1 MTAGVVLR
9 QYRRA
14 LPFLRPYRTRMGL
27 IIGINLLATLFGLA
41 QPYLSKFLIDGALLQ
56 HNFSKLWLAAGFM
69 VGATIIGFLL
79 NIVSSFWYVRV
90 SAQALFD
97 MRLSLYTHLQKLS
110 PRFFART
117 KLGDIVSRVNGDIG
131 EVQRILTD
139 TLLSI
144 ASNILFLVGSIAMM
158 MFLNVRLFAVSVV
171 LVPFSILA
179 LKWFQKRM
187 AAHVK
192 VMRERSSDIG
202 SFLIET
208 ILGMRLVVSSGTEA
222 HEVSRFRTFNDRFV
236 KALLDMQLTSF
247 LAGAL
252 PGTILAVA
260 TAVVFLYG
268 GELVIKHEM
277 TVGSLV
283 AFMAYHTRLL
293 APVQSMMGTWSSIL
307 MGAVSLHRVFEIM
320 DTPPAI
326 VDRPDAVALGAV
338 GGDIEFRAV
347 TFRHE
352 TDRPLL
358 EALTFRIEHGTSC
371 AIVGASGAG
380 KSTIADLILRFI
392 DPQAGQLLLDGQD
405 LREIRLSSLRETV
418 ALVDQSPFLFAASIA
433 ENLRYGQ
440 PDATQEEI
448 EQVARAAAIH
458 DFIASLPEGYETK
471 IAERGATLSAGQR
484 QRIAIARA
492 LLRRPRVLVLDEP
505 TAALDPTAERE
516 IAETLPRLLRG
527 HTSIVITHRR
537 SLVEAAQKVLV
548 LEGGRV
554 VESGSPAELFR
565 RGTYLSKHFGAAA
578 GSEMADAS
586 EVWQSIL
593 N

>member
-1 MTAGVVLR
+1 MTGAAVLR

-14 LPFLRPYRTRMGL
+14 LPFLRPYRARMGM

-56 HNFSKLWLAAGFM
+56 HNLSKLWLAAGFM
-69 VGATIIGFLL
+69 VGATVIGFLL

-110 PRFFART
+110 PRFFARN

-144 ASNILFLVGSIAMM
+144 ASNVLFLVGSIVMM
-158 MFLNVRLFAVSVV
+158 MFLNLRLFIVSVV
-171 LVPFSILA
+171 LVPFSIFA

-208 ILGMRLVVSSGTEA
+208 ILGMRLVVSSGTEGQ
-222 HEVSRFRTFNDRFV
+222 EVRRFRGLNDRFV

-252 PGTILAVA
+252 PGTILALA
-260 TAVVFLYG
+260 SAAVFLYG
-268 GELVIKHEM
+268 GELVIEHKL

-307 MGAVSLHRVFEIM
+307 MGAVSLERVFQIV

-326 VDRPDAVALGAV
+326 VDRPDSIAVTDVAGT
-338 GGDIEFRAV
+338 IEFRDV

-352 TDRPLL
+352 VERPLL
-358 EALTFRIEHGTSC
+358 EKLSFRIEAGTSC
-371 AIVGASGAG
+371 AIVGASGGG

-392 DPQAGQLLLDGQD
+392 DPQSGQLLLDGRE
-405 LREIRLSSLRETV
+405 LRDIQLSSLRNTV

-433 ENLRYGQ
+433 ENLRYGR
-440 PDATQEEI
+440 PDATQAEM

-458 DFIASLPEGYETK
+458 DFIASLPDGYETK

-492 LLRRPRVLVLDEP
+492 LLRRPRILVLDEP

-516 IAETLPRLLRG
+516 IADTLPRLLRG

-537 SLVEAAQKVLV
+537 SLVEAAQMVLV
-548 LEGGRV
+548 LDEGRI
-554 VESGSPAELFR
+554 VESGPPTELFR
-565 RGTYLSKHFGAAA
+565 RGTLLSRHFGDNMSLEIVEA
-578 GSEMADAS
+578 GEVLRAS
-586 EVWQSIL
+586 
-593 N
+593 

>member
-1 MTAGVVLR
+1 
-9 QYRRA
+9 
-14 LPFLRPYRTRMGL
+14 MGL
-27 IIGINLLATLFGLA
+27 IIGINLLSTLFGLT

-69 VGATIIGFLL
+69 VGATVLGFLL
-79 NIVSSFWYVRV
+79 NIISSFWYVRV

-97 MRLSLYTHLQKLS
+97 MRLSLYMHLQKLS
-110 PRFFART
+110 PRFFAQR
-117 KLGDIVSRVNGDIG
+117 KLGDIVSRVNNDIG

-144 ASNILFLVGSIAMM
+144 ASNILFLVGSIAAMM
-158 MFLNVRLFAVSVV
+158 WLNLRLFIVSVL

-222 HEVSRFRTFNDRFV
+222 HEVRRFRGLNDRFV

-252 PGTILAVA
+252 PGTILALA
-260 TAVVFLYG
+260 SAAVFLYG
-268 GELVIKHEM
+268 GKLVIDHVL

-307 MGAVSLHRVFEIM
+307 MGAVSLERVFEIM

-326 VDRPDAVALGAV
+326 IDLPHAVALSSVAGAL
-338 GGDIEFRAV
+338 EFRNV

-352 TDRPLL
+352 PDRPLL
-358 EALTFRIEHGTSC
+358 EQLSFRIEPGTAC
-371 AIVGASGAG
+371 AIVGASGGG

-392 DPQAGQLLLDGQD
+392 DPQSGQLLLDGQE
-405 LREIRLSSLRETV
+405 LRDIQLSSLRDSI
-418 ALVDQSPFLFAASIA
+418 ALVDQTPFMFAASIA
-433 ENLRYGQ
+433 ENMRYGR
-440 PDATQEEI
+440 PNATQSEI
-448 EQVARAAAIH
+448 EEVARAAAIH
-458 DFIASLPEGYETK
+458 DFISSLPDGYETK

-492 LLRRPRVLVLDEP
+492 LLRRPKILVLDEP

-516 IAETLPRLLRG
+516 IADTLPRLLRG

-537 SLVEAAQKVLV
+537 SLVEAAQLVLV
-548 LEGGRV
+548 LDEGRI

-565 RGTYLSKHFGAAA
+565 RGSLLRRHFGE
-578 GSEMADAS
+578 GSGIETVESTLAL
-586 EVWQSIL
+586 QTQF
-593 N
+593 

>member
-1 MTAGVVLR
+1 MTGGAVVR

-14 LPFLRPYRTRMGL
+14 LPFLRPYRARMGM

-56 HNFSKLWLAAGFM
+56 HNLSKLWLAAGFM
-69 VGATIIGFLL
+69 VGATVIGFLL

-110 PRFFART
+110 PRFFARN

-144 ASNILFLVGSIAMM
+144 ASNVLFLVGSVAMM
-158 MFLNVRLFAVSVV
+158 MFLNLRLFVVSVV

-208 ILGMRLVVSSGTEA
+208 ILGMRLVVSSGTEGQ
-222 HEVSRFRTFNDRFV
+222 EVRRFRSLNDRFV

-252 PGTILAVA
+252 PGTILALA
-260 TAVVFLYG
+260 SAAVFLYG
-268 GELVIKHEM
+268 GELVIEHKL

-307 MGAVSLHRVFEIM
+307 MGAVSLERVFQIV

-326 VDRPDAVALGAV
+326 VDRPDSIAVTDVVGA
-338 GGDIEFRAV
+338 IEFRDV

-352 TDRPLL
+352 PERPLL
-358 EALTFRIEHGTSC
+358 EKLSFRIEPGTSC
-371 AIVGASGAG
+371 AIVGASGGG

-392 DPQAGQLLLDGQD
+392 DPQSGQLLLDGRD
-405 LREIRLSSLRETV
+405 LGDIQLSSLRNAV

-433 ENLRYGQ
+433 ENLRYGR
-440 PDATQEEI
+440 PDATQAEM

-516 IAETLPRLLRG
+516 IADTLPRLLRG

-537 SLVEAAQKVLV
+537 SLVEAAQMVLV
-548 LEGGRV
+548 LDGGRI
-554 VESGSPAELFR
+554 VESGAPAELFR
-565 RGTYLSKHFGAAA
+565 RGTLLSRHFGDESGLEIVEA
-578 GSEMADAS
+578 G
-586 EVWQSIL
+586 EVLAGKL

>member
-1 MTAGVVLR
+1 MNTQTVLR
-9 QYRRA
+9 QYQRA
-14 LPFLRPYRTRMGL
+14 LPFLRPYRARMGM

-56 HNFSKLWLAAGFM
+56 HNLSKLWLAAGFM
-69 VGATIIGFLL
+69 VGATVIGFLL
-79 NIVSSFWYVRV
+79 NILSSYWYVRV

-97 MRLSLYTHLQKLS
+97 MRLYLYTHLQKLS
-110 PRFFART
+110 PRFFARN

-139 TLLSI
+139 TLLSV
-144 ASNILFLVGSIAMM
+144 ASNVLFLIGSIAMM
-158 MFLNVRLFAVSVV
+158 MYLNLRLFFVSVV
-171 LVPFSILA
+171 LVPFSIFA

-187 AAHVK
+187 AGHVK

-222 HEVSRFRTFNDRFV
+222 HEVGRFRSLNDRFV

-252 PGTILAVA
+252 PGTILALA
-260 TAVVFLYG
+260 SAAVFLYG
-268 GELVIKHEM
+268 GELVIQHSL

-293 APVQSMMGTWSSIL
+293 SPVQTMMGTWSSIL
-307 MGAVSLHRVFEIM
+307 MGAVSLERVFQIV

-326 VDRPDAVALGAV
+326 VDRQDAIALSCAAGA
-338 GGDIEFRAV
+338 IEFRDV

-352 TDRPLL
+352 AERPLL
-358 EALTFRIEHGTSC
+358 EKLSFRIEPGTSC
-371 AIVGASGAG
+371 AIVGASGGG

-392 DPQAGQLLLDGQD
+392 DPQSGQLLLDGWE
-405 LREIRLSSLRETV
+405 LRDIQLSSLREIV
-418 ALVDQSPFLFAASIA
+418 ALVDQTPFLFAASIA
-433 ENLRYGQ
+433 ENLRYGR
-440 PDATQEEI
+440 PEATQAEL

-458 DFIASLPEGYETK
+458 DFIVSLPEGYETK
-471 IAERGATLSAGQR
+471 IAERGSTLSAGQR

-505 TAALDPTAERE
+505 TAALDPIAERE
-516 IAETLPRLLRG
+516 IAETLAQLLRG

-537 SLVEAAQKVLV
+537 SLVEAAQQVLV
-548 LEGGRV
+548 LDEGRI
-554 VESGSPAELFR
+554 VESGSPIELFR
-565 RGTYLSKHFGAAA
+565 RGTLLSRHFGEMGAPLLVETGEVLRA
-578 GSEMADAS
+578 G
-586 EVWQSIL
+586 V